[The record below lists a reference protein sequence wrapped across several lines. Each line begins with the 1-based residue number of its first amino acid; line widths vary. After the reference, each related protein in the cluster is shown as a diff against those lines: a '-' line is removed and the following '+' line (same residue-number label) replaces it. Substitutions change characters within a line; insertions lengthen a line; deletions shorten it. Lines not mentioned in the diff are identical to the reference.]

1 MDSFTTFLWFAIIM
15 VVILVVGLVIY
26 KKSA

>member
-15 VVILVVGLVIY
+15 VVILVVGLFIY

>member
-1 MDSFTTFLWFAIIM
+1 MDSFTTFLWFAIII
-15 VVILVVGLVIY
+15 VVILVVGLFVY